1 MDYSYLRREYPE
13 TISMD
18 QLYRIC
24 HISKRKA
31 RWLLEHGVIPCQDSG
46 KQTRRFSIRLEDVIC
61 FLEQRDAG
69 LLDDVIPQG
78 IFSSDSSRP
87 VRPTSPLLDEAEL
100 CAYLLERWENWP
112 DMLTTRQAS
121 ELCGYSVNA
130 LNRWWKLGKIQGVKY
145 RNELRYSKESLAYWL
160 ASPQRA
166 GHCRTLPAAQGMDE
180 GVSGRGAEQRHGARL
195 HAAVVMIGCNLTFP
209 FPVLY

>member
-69 LLDDVIPQG
+69 LRDDVIPQG
-78 IFSSDSSRP
+78 IFSSESSHP
-87 VRPTSPLLDEAEL
+87 VRPARQVLDEDGL
-100 CAYLLERWENWP
+100 CVYLLEWWEDWP

-121 ELCGYSVNA
+121 ELCGYSVIA
-130 LNRWWKLGKIQGVKY
+130 LNRWWNLRQIQGVKY
-145 RNELRYSKESLAYWL
+145 RSKLLYSKESLACWL
-160 ASPQRA
+160 ASAKGQA
-166 GHCRTLPAAQGMDE
+166 IAAPSQQHREWMKAFQAEEQNSGMEPD
-180 GVSGRGAEQRHGARL
+180 SMPL
-195 HAAVVMIGCNLTFP
+195 SIF
-209 FPVLY
+209 